1 MDPCRAHP
9 SNHCLCDLGQVIRSL
24 SIPLFLTYKLR
35 ISYFLGLLGGLIKI
49 VQVTVQGSRGVSMH
63 VFWSCFRKHSLGAQT
78 IKGQPAVRETRLP
91 SLGWED
97 PLKKGIATRSLL
109 FFNMYLFGAA
119 LGLGCCSRAF
129 SSCSGQEPLTCCRAQ
144 AQ

>member
-1 MDPCRAHP
+1 MDPRRAHP

-24 SIPLFLTYKLR
+24 RIPLFLTYKLR
-35 ISYFLGLLGGLIKI
+35 ISYFLELLGGLIKI
-49 VQVTVQGSRGVSMH
+49 VLVTVQGSRGLSMH
-63 VFWSCFRKHSLGAQT
+63 VFWSYFRKHSLVAQT
-78 IKGQPAVRETRLP
+78 IKSQPAVRETQLP

-97 PLKKGIATRSLL
+97 PLKKGIVTRSLL

-119 LGLGCCSRAF
+119 LGLWCCSRAF
-129 SSCSGQEPLTCCRAQ
+129 SSCSEQESLTCCRAQ